1 MYAVLGWIYIVK
13 ASDRVGISTPYQGLS
28 APCLESLFRVTQ
40 LTQHED
46 DQLVQ
51 QHQRWFKEMKLDN
64 YEESNPRKCGQIV

>member
-28 APCLESLFRVTQ
+28 APCLESLFRVNQ

-51 QHQRWFKEMKLDN
+51 QHQR
-64 YEESNPRKCGQIV
+64 